1 MSYCHSIIKL
11 PRVYR
16 TIPDLL
22 DENATKYGDK
32 VAHVFWTRDNLEDD
46 IRRQTLS
53 FSQLADDSIKV
64 ASGLLE
70 LGLRPKDR
78 IAIYGPASPEWM
90 QVDLACLRIQVL
102 MIRLPQTL
110 VFSEH
115 LGQFLKDHKCRMLV
129 LDPRPDRRIF
139 KKITDAIPA
148 TDAAI
153 SKATALPGPFA
164 NAGLELVIST
174 CRVPG
179 YNDAMCVGDVSQ
191 MARSDLSH
199 VRGIQS
205 SADPDDIAVV
215 YATSG
220 STGIPK
226 LVAVSNMSIVN
237 SMISVHVGPETVLFN
252 DRLFSWMG
260 AVCYFSCVVGATHV
274 HIESLFTTQ
283 PENIVRLFELWEKE
297 NVHFAVLPAY
307 MVHKAIS
314 ALDAGSIK
322 KPPGLVALNTAGEK
336 LLPALR
342 QRVLDQSMQH
352 MIVYGSTECGTV
364 CVDVAVPGVRLPA
377 DDGITPPA
385 MTLTED
391 TEVKVTDEV
400 GRILPLGHVGELWVR
415 GGRNFVGYLDNEAV
429 TAATITPAGWVS
441 SGDLAA
447 LDSSGKIRLY
457 GRKVDI
463 IAKGGVKVYPSTLEA
478 MIKRHD
484 DVKDVYITGVPDVIY
499 NEEIAACVIPKTG
512 CRLSA
517 EELRSFCERSLDS
530 SSGISLVPKYISIM
544 DELPVLPSGKV
555 DRLRLKAMFCKI
567 QQET

>member
-1 MSYCHSIIKL
+1 MSYCHSTSKL

-32 VAHVFWTRDNLEDD
+32 LAHVFWTRDNLEDD
-46 IRRQTLS
+46 IRRQTLT
-53 FSQLADDSIKV
+53 FSQLAYDSIKL

-70 LGLRPKDR
+70 LGLRPRDR

-115 LGQFLKDHKCRMLV
+115 LGQFVKDHKCRLLV

-139 KKITDAIPA
+139 KTIMDEMPA

-153 SKATALPGPFA
+153 SKATSLPGPFA
-164 NAGLELVIST
+164 DAGLELMIST

-179 YNDAMCVGDVSQ
+179 YDDVMCVSDVIQ

-199 VRGIQS
+199 VRDIQS
-205 SADPDDIAVV
+205 STDPDDIAVV

-226 LVAVSNMSIVN
+226 LVAISNMAIVN
-237 SMISVHVGPETVLFN
+237 SMISVNIGPETVVFS

-260 AVCYFSCVVGATHV
+260 AISYFSSVVGTTHV
-274 HIESLFTTQ
+274 HIESFFTAQ
-283 PENIVRLFELWEKE
+283 PENIVRLCELLENE
-297 NVHFAVLPAY
+297 NVHFAMLPVY
-307 MVHKAIS
+307 LVHKAIS
-314 ALDAGSIK
+314 AFDAGSIK
-322 KPPGLVALNTAGEK
+322 KPPGLVALSTGGEK

-342 QRVLDQSMQH
+342 QRVLNQSMRH

-364 CVDVAVPGVRLPA
+364 CVDVAVPGVTLPA
-377 DDGITPPA
+377 DDGIAPPA

-391 TEVKVTDEV
+391 IEVKITDEL
-400 GRILPLGHVGELWVR
+400 GKILPIGRVGELRVR
-415 GGRNFVGYLDNEAV
+415 GRRNCVK
-429 TAATITPAGWVS
+429 I
-441 SGDLAA
+441 SG
-447 LDSSGKIRLY
+447 
-457 GRKVDI
+457 
-463 IAKGGVKVYPSTLEA
+463 
-478 MIKRHD
+478 
-484 DVKDVYITGVPDVIY
+484 
-499 NEEIAACVIPKTG
+499 
-512 CRLSA
+512 
-517 EELRSFCERSLDS
+517 
-530 SSGISLVPKYISIM
+530 
-544 DELPVLPSGKV
+544 
-555 DRLRLKAMFCKI
+555 
-567 QQET
+567 